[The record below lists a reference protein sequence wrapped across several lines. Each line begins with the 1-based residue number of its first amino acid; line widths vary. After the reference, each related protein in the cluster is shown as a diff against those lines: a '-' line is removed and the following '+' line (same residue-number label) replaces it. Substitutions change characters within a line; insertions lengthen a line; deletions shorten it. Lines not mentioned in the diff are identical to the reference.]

1 MHTSIKLNRP
11 CEFVNITPVNPLIS
25 KCQIKVCYVGD
36 KPNRNHS
43 IITKETATQMANS
56 LPGSPIVGFYND
68 SKQDFEE
75 HNRVIDISNGKF
87 DIKDTTRPYGF
98 VDLNAKVW
106 FQWFLDDD
114 GVEREYLVTE
124 GYLWTEAYPECQ
136 RVIDK
141 GNNQSME
148 LSEKFLDANWTK
160 DSKGNPEFF
169 IINEAVVEKL
179 CILGE
184 DVEPCFEGSSI
195 TSFNLSFDDNFKQQL
210 FSMMNDLKELLQEGG
225 AKQMF
230 TTYAVEIG
238 DNLWSAIYQYIEET
252 YPDPKCE
259 WCSIYR
265 IDGIFEEDGQ
275 KFAIL
280 QDRSNLKYYRINFAI
295 SEQEG
300 FIPSADLVE
309 VTKSYTPAAE
319 PQFKAEDVEAF
330 EATYAAKKKNEKE
343 KDKTNQDDSD
353 KTKDS
358 TEGEKSEDEEK
369 PADKT
374 SDEEEKPTDGKEDNS
389 DEEDKKKKKF
399 SLEDYPEYVE
409 LTSKYSELE
418 TKYNALVAEKES
430 LEEQLAPLTEFKK
443 NAERKDKEAMIN
455 SFYMLSDEDKAD
467 VIKNIDT
474 YSLDDI
480 EAKLSI
486 ICVRNRVSFDLD
498 KDEANNQPITFN
510 LDGDD
515 GSAGGDSTIPDWIK
529 AIDATIADR

>member
-1 MHTSIKLNRP
+1 
-11 CEFVNITPVNPLIS
+11 
-25 KCQIKVCYVGD
+25 
-36 KPNRNHS
+36 
-43 IITKETATQMANS
+43 
-56 LPGSPIVGFYND
+56 
-68 SKQDFEE
+68 
-75 HNRVIDISNGKF
+75 
-87 DIKDTTRPYGF
+87 
-98 VDLNAKVW
+98 
-106 FQWFLDDD
+106 
-114 GVEREYLVTE
+114 
-124 GYLWTEAYPECQ
+124 
-136 RVIDK
+136 
-141 GNNQSME
+141 
-148 LSEKFLDANWTK
+148 
-160 DSKGNPEFF
+160 
-169 IINEAVVEKL
+169 
-179 CILGE
+179 
-184 DVEPCFEGSSI
+184 
-195 TSFNLSFDDNFKQQL
+195 
-210 FSMMNDLKELLQEGG
+210 
-225 AKQMF
+225 MF

-238 DNLWSAIYQYIEET
+238 DNLWSAIYQYIEAT
-252 YPDPKCE
+252 YPDPE
-259 WCSIYR
+259 HGWCSIYR

-280 QDRSNLKYYRINFAI
+280 QDRSDLKYYRINFAI

-330 EATYAAKKKNEKE
+330 EATYAAKKKDEKE

-353 KTKDS
+353 KTKDP

-455 SFYMLSDEDKAD
+455 GFYMLSDEDKAD

-486 ICVRNRVSFDLD
+486 ICVRNRVSFNLD
-498 KDEANNQPITFN
+498 EDEANNQPVTFN
-510 LDGDD
+510 LDGDN

>member
-1 MHTSIKLNRP
+1 
-11 CEFVNITPVNPLIS
+11 
-25 KCQIKVCYVGD
+25 
-36 KPNRNHS
+36 
-43 IITKETATQMANS
+43 
-56 LPGSPIVGFYND
+56 
-68 SKQDFEE
+68 
-75 HNRVIDISNGKF
+75 
-87 DIKDTTRPYGF
+87 
-98 VDLNAKVW
+98 
-106 FQWFLDDD
+106 
-114 GVEREYLVTE
+114 
-124 GYLWTEAYPECQ
+124 
-136 RVIDK
+136 
-141 GNNQSME
+141 
-148 LSEKFLDANWTK
+148 
-160 DSKGNPEFF
+160 
-169 IINEAVVEKL
+169 
-179 CILGE
+179 
-184 DVEPCFEGSSI
+184 
-195 TSFNLSFDDNFKQQL
+195 
-210 FSMMNDLKELLQEGG
+210 
-225 AKQMF
+225 MF

-252 YPDPKCE
+252 YPDPKHE

-280 QDRSNLKYYRINFAI
+280 QDRSDLKYYRINFAI

-330 EATYAAKKKNEKE
+330 EATYAAKKKDEKE

-358 TEGEKSEDEEK
+358 TEGEKSEDEEEK
-369 PADKT
+369 PA
-374 SDEEEKPTDGKEDNS
+374 DGKEDGS
-389 DEEDKKKKKF
+389 DDEEDKKKKKF

-430 LEEQLAPLTEFKK
+430 LEEQLVPLTEFKK
-443 NAERKDKEAMIN
+443 NAERKDKEAMIK

-498 KDEANNQPITFN
+498 EDEANNQPITFN